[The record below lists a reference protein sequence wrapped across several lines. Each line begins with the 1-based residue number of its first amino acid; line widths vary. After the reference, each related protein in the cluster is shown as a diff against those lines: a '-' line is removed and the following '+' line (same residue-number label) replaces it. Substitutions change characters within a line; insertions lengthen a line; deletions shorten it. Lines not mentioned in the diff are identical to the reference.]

1 MGGRLPGARGRHHRL
16 GRRLRRGRGAFN
28 FTRGWLLLFALGL
41 LWATLRALW
50 VRFDEPEGVPLERDD
65 APALFEALD
74 RIRQKIDGP
83 PVHHVYL
90 DSEFN
95 ASIRQL
101 PRFGLFGGAVNY
113 LSVGLPLLMALD
125 RRRLLSV
132 LAHEYGHLRGN
143 HGRLSAWIYRTR
155 LSWLKLDASLQR
167 DEGVMALASQAFFRW
182 YFPRFAAKTFALAR
196 QDEYEADR
204 VSARL
209 LGTRV
214 AAPH

>member
-1 MGGRLPGARGRHHRL
+1 MDRADFVHLVRLSEHASADDTHGY
-16 GRRLRRGRGAFN
+16 RRGVAVFAAVGYLWVMACLALAVGIIAWVVTSLRQGSFS

-50 VRFDEPEGVPLERDD
+50 VRFDEPEGVPLARED
-65 APALFEALD
+65 APVLFEALD
-74 RIRQKIDGP
+74 RIRRKIDGP
-83 PVHHVYL
+83 AVHHVYL

-113 LSVGLPLLMALD
+113 LTVGLPLLMALD

-143 HGRLSAWIYRTR
+143 HGKLSAWIYRTR
-155 LSWLKLDASLQR
+155 
-167 DEGVMALASQAFFRW
+167 
-182 YFPRFAAKTFALAR
+182 
-196 QDEYEADR
+196 
-204 VSARL
+204 
-209 LGTRV
+209 
-214 AAPH
+214 